1 LGEIDGPARFPEGF
15 KENTKFVSLLGG
27 RTDTILK
34 SKINKDSSTSASPP
48 LRMTPLRQKLVILSA
63 AKDLPIS
70 I

>member
-1 LGEIDGPARFPEGF
+1 MQL
-15 KENTKFVSLLGG
+15 SLSPNPL
-27 RTDTILK
+27 TTHTILK
-34 SKINKDSSTSASPP
+34 LKTNKDSSTSASPP